1 MPVERHRKEAVVSSI
16 PPSQPVVDSATQYGP
31 LLADWLRRFHNLKSA
46 HFRAA
51 WHFER
56 RHRRYGRVTVALST
70 VVPPV
75 LVLLGQPDTRT
86 VLTGLPYIFLALGLV
101 AAIAGTLATLQ
112 IFDRDSERAE
122 RHRVAGS
129 SYAKLEADLELLIAS
144 MPAAGEMANTVT
156 EFRDEWSRV
165 TGGSPVI
172 PEWIFKQVE
181 QEVERPS
188 SLLLRLQPASPAN
201 AP

>member
-1 MPVERHRKEAVVSSI
+1 MSAVPPV
-16 PPSQPVVDSATQYGP
+16 PPASASATQYGP
-31 LLADWLRRFHNLKSA
+31 LLADWLRRFHNLKRA

-56 RHRRYGRVTVALST
+56 RHRRYGRITIALST

-75 LVLLGQPDTRT
+75 LVLLGQPDART

-101 AAIAGTLATLQ
+101 AAIAATLATLQ
-112 IFDRDSERAE
+112 VFDRDSERAE

-144 MPAAGEMANTVT
+144 MPAANELAGKVS
-156 EFRDEWSRV
+156 EFRDEWSRL
-165 TGGSPVI
+165 TGSSPVI
-172 PEWIFKQVE
+172 PEAIFRQVE
-181 QEVERPS
+181 QEIETPS
-188 SLLLRLQPASPAN
+188 SLLPRIKPGEPAN
-201 AP
+201 GA

>member
-1 MPVERHRKEAVVSSI
+1 MYSE
-16 PPSQPVVDSATQYGP
+16 TQYGP
-31 LLADWLRRFHNLKSA
+31 LLADWLRRFHHLKSA

-51 WHFER
+51 WHFEH

-70 VVPPV
+70 IVPPV

-86 VLTGLPYIFLALGLV
+86 VLTGLPYIFLALGLI

-144 MPAAGEMANTVT
+144 MPAAAQVANQVS

-172 PEWIFKQVE
+172 PEWLFKQVE
-181 QEVERPS
+181 QEVEKPS
-188 SLLLRLQPASPAN
+188 ALLLRIQQPRSAN
-201 AP
+201 DA